1 MTTTKIPAE
10 FLEAITGSEIT
21 DGGIGTADIADG
33 AITTAKLA
41 ANAINATKLPD
52 NVITATHIPDGLITG
67 THLANSTVTQAKIAD
82 NSIGTDQLA
91 GIARGKIIYGDANGD
106 PQLLTLG
113 SNGTVL
119 KSDGTDISWGAEST
133 FDTDAA
139 QVFNE
144 SGAAVDFRIEGDTE
158 QNLFFVDG
166 SADRIGI
173 GDATPQALLDVGG
186 GYGSNTSVATFA
198 HATDA
203 YIEIENMTTQNG
215 AGIILTNAGTKKW
228 TIQKDTSAHHL
239 TIQDTSGD
247 VMTFLQGGNV
257 GINTTSPS
265 TLLHL
270 GGTAPGDSIIRQDST
285 SSGTNWEI
293 GERAAGKWQIFED
306 DGDSI
311 VATFMSTGR
320 LGLGT
325 ESPSYEL
332 HVQDDASETT
342 IAVQSNVGG
351 SGSAVGGRLRLQ
363 LGAQSNSGS
372 GNADTQAGDTLGQIM
387 FEGQGTD
394 YSYQGGNI
402 KTIVTVGDGDDGRSN
417 QATAMTFET
426 LAVGSVSPAEN
437 FRITEQ
443 GTIGMP
449 GTGSGNFAGGLLIN
463 HDGST
468 GTLNNAY
475 YNTGFGYEVFDK
487 ITSGDNNTAIGN
499 QAAYD
504 LTTGS
509 ANSLFGRLAGANV
522 NSGNYNTLGGYQSGD
537 AVTDGQHNTAW
548 GYEALGAHN
557 GSYNTA
563 IGDRALHANTGG
575 NSNTAVG
582 SAAMFG
588 SSNSAEQNTA
598 VGANSMEGI
607 TTGQGNATL
616 GHYAGYALTSG
627 SYNVA
632 VGRRALMGTC
642 TGTFNIALGYE
653 AMMNVSSGSENICL
667 GRDAGHDITTGN
679 QNVAVGHES
688 LTKITSASQCAALGF
703 QALEKAT
710 AHSNVGVGYKAGENI
725 TSGTNNIMI
734 GKNSGHSSSPIGALS
749 TGSNNICLGD
759 DNIASL
765 FCTQSTINTSDR
777 RDKADITNFTGGL
790 DFVKKMQ
797 PVTYKWDRRSWYL
810 PKDEDGNFTD
820 DDITK
825 VTRDG
830 SKKENVTHVG
840 FIAQDVETLEKE
852 IGFADDNTNRLLTN
866 LTDDGNRYGIKYE
879 RIVTVLVNA
888 VKELDTKLA
897 AAEARIKTLEG

>member
-1 MTTTKIPAE
+1 MVSSS
-10 FLEAITGSEIT
+10 G
-21 DGGIGTADIADG
+21 
-33 AITTAKLA
+33 
-41 ANAINATKLPD
+41 
-52 NVITATHIPDGLITG
+52 NV
-67 THLANSTVTQAKIAD
+67 
-82 NSIGTDQLA
+82 
-91 GIARGKIIYGDANGD
+91 
-106 PQLLTLG
+106 
-113 SNGTVL
+113 
-119 KSDGTDISWGAEST
+119 
-133 FDTDAA
+133 
-139 QVFNE
+139 
-144 SGAAVDFRIEGDTE
+144 
-158 QNLFFVDG
+158 
-166 SADRIGI
+166 GI
-173 GDATPQALLDVGG
+173 GDTTPQALLDVGG

-257 GINTTSPS
+257 GIGNT
-265 TLLHL
+265 
-270 GGTAPGDSIIRQDST
+270 
-285 SSGTNWEI
+285 N
-293 GERAAGKWQIFED
+293 
-306 DGDSI
+306 
-311 VATFMSTGR
+311 
-320 LGLGT
+320 
-325 ESPSYEL
+325 PSYEL
-332 HVQDDASETT
+332 HVKDDASETT

-372 GNADTQAGDTLGQIM
+372 GNADTQSGDTLGQIM

-426 LAVGSVSPAEN
+426 LAVGSVSPTEN

-468 GTLNNAY
+468 GTLSNAY

-487 ITSGDNNTAIGN
+487 LTSGDNNTAIGN

-504 LTTGS
+504 LDTGS
-509 ANSLFGRLAGANV
+509 ANSLFGRSAGANV

-537 AVTDGQHNTAW
+537 SVTDGQHNTAW

-563 IGDRALHANTGG
+563 IGDRALHANTAG

-588 SSNSAEQNTA
+588 SSNTAEQNTA

-632 VGRRALMGTC
+632 IGRRALMGTC

-653 AMMNVSSGSENICL
+653 AMKNISSGSENICL
-667 GRDAGHDITTGN
+667 GRDAGHDISTGN

-688 LTKITSASQCAALGF
+688 LTKITSSSQCAALGF

-710 AHSNVGVGYKAGENI
+710 GHSNVGFGYKAGENI
-725 TSGTNNIMI
+725 TSGTNNIML
-734 GKNSGHSSSPIGALS
+734 GKNSGHSSSPAGAVS
-749 TGSNNICLGD
+749 SGSNTICLGD
-759 DNIASL
+759 DNIGSL
-765 FCTQSTINTSDR
+765 FCTQSSISTSDK

-810 PKDEDGNFTD
+810 PKDEDGNVTN

-825 VTRDG
+825 VTPDG
-830 SKKENVTHVG
+830 SKKENITHVG

-852 IGFADDNTNRLLTN
+852 IGFASDDTNRLLTN

-897 AAEARIKTLEG
+897 AAEARIKTLEDA